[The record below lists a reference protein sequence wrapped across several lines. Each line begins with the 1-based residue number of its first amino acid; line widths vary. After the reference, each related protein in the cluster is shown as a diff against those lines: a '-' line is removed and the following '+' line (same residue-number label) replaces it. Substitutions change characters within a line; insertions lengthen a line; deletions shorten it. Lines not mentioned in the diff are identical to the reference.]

1 MVLLILATSGNE
13 GGDNS
18 VEDVAAA
25 SDKKIGGL
33 LRVLEYVS
41 WLIEWITRWAC
52 VATLSAMTAIVFAQ
66 VILRFV
72 FNNALPWPEEI
83 SRYLMIWS
91 CFLGS
96 SLAVKYGEHIGVL
109 FIVEKIPDGI
119 RKYISFVIRLAI
131 MVFLAFAA
139 YHGFRMLEMT
149 RRQVAPASGLNMA
162 IAYAAIPVGSLF
174 GLVHAIVN
182 IFEKPQESDVV
193 LSI

>member
-1 MVLLILATSGNE
+1 M
-13 GGDNS
+13 
-18 VEDVAAA
+18 EDVAVA
-25 SDKKIGGL
+25 SDKKRGGL
-33 LRVLEYVS
+33 LGVMEDVS
-41 WLIEWITRWAC
+41 RLIELITRWAC
-52 VATLSAMTAIVFAQ
+52 VGTMSTMTVIVFGQ

-96 SLAVKYGEHIGVL
+96 SLAVKHGEHIGVL
-109 FIVEKIPDGI
+109 FIVQKIPDGI
-119 RKYISFVIRLAI
+119 RRYISFVVKLAVI
-131 MVFLAFAA
+131 VFLAFAA

-174 GLVHAIVN
+174 GLVHALVN